1 MNLRTAWL
9 VVAACVLLAAGAR
22 SQGKDVTI
30 SDDDQTTIVD
40 CNAGTATVSGDD
52 NKVTIK
58 GDCRALTVRGDDNV
72 ITAATVN
79 DLSISGDDNTLTVDN
94 VARINVTGDDN
105 SITWKLG
112 VGGKRPEISDQ
123 GDDNKIREA
132 K

>member
-79 DLSISGDDNTLTVDN
+79 ERSEE
-94 VARINVTGDDN
+94 RR
-105 SITWKLG
+105 
-112 VGGKRPEISDQ
+112 VGKECRSRWLPYHEKKNCRTEMFICGADRSVS
-123 GDDNKIREA
+123 
-132 K
+132 